1 MVIIAECLSHFP
13 FDVCTFLVVKGSFF
27 FKEYVGKT
35 EIHYAM
41 VLNRE
46 IDIQSY
52 SCSEKKNTFFIGE
65 GDNP

>member
-1 MVIIAECLSHFP
+1 MFVHFWLSREA
-13 FDVCTFLVVKGSFF
+13 FF

-41 VLNRE
+41 LLNRQ

-52 SCSEKKNTFFIGE
+52 SCSEEDEKKYSG
-65 GDNP
+65 GG